1 MRNII
6 FILSILGL
14 AFSCTEAT
22 ETKFEREGVSL
33 TCPKGWKITEQENI
47 EDQGFYL
54 SMEKEGLDASGLV
67 SISWVNNE
75 LALED
80 WLDIYREELANNII
94 YKNSNLTFSDP
105 YEAEYNGLP
114 SQAMTFTVSIIGL
127 KHEGIVH
134 AFYGA
139 DKTIAVLRQEA
150 IEDSAENKEGFASIE
165 SSFTI
170 KTNDGKDL

>member
-6 FILSILGL
+6 VILSVLTF
-14 AFSCTEAT
+14 AFSCREAP
-22 ETKFEREGVSL
+22 ETKFDRDGISL
-33 TCPKGWKITEQENI
+33 ICPKGWKITEQENI

-54 SMEKEGLDASGLV
+54 SMERDGFDASGLV
-67 SISWVNNE
+67 SVSWVNNE

-80 WLDIYREELANNII
+80 WLDIYREELANNLI

-114 SQAMTFTVSIIGL
+114 SQAMTFTVSIVGL

-150 IEDSAENKEGFASIE
+150 IEDRADNKEGFASIE
-165 SSFTI
+165 SSFTV
-170 KTNDGKDL
+170 KTNDGKNL